1 MENQEQEQTEFTDE
15 ELDAYEAEL
24 SGSQPEDVSEPED
37 DKTNDDEIEQPAQ
50 EQFDES
56 ESNSQDE
63 PATPEDDNTAQEED
77 YLDKYLKE
85 NPLEAKSKS
94 ARFMIDSRAKM
105 QESINKSLDY
115 HKKTMELS
123 GWRENIGIMESGEIT
138 KDDLIQ
144 LAEFKR
150 GNTNAFA
157 KMAQDNKVDV
167 FELDDDAAENYAQQH
182 EYMSEAQIEM
192 QSIAQELLSDEVVA
206 PAMER
211 MSNDMPNDFREAL
224 SSNPQVLN
232 GFAQDIR
239 SGAADKIYPHALAAQ
254 AMHGGDF
261 IQHYQ
266 HIGQQMFAQGQQNQ
280 QAPAQEQPN
289 QVQEQPTGEQH
300 QVSDRERDLRNKA
313 SISKGSQGNNKS
325 FLSDANSIWDMSDEE
340 FSKIG
345 NNDLANL
352 R

>member
-1 MENQEQEQTEFTDE
+1 MQTEEEQTEFTDE

-24 SGSQPEDVSEPED
+24 TGSQPEAASESED
-37 DKTNDDEIEQPAQ
+37 DKTNDEESEPEAQQQ
-50 EQFDES
+50 EQIDEG
-56 ESNSQDE
+56 EDNSQGE
-63 PATPEDDNTAQEED
+63 EATLETEEKSEQEED
-77 YLDKYLKE
+77 FLDKYLRE

-94 ARFMIDSRAKM
+94 ARVQIDSRAKM

-167 FELDDDAAENYAQQH
+167 YDLDDNAAENYSQQH

-192 QSIAQELLSDEVVA
+192 QSVAQELLSDEVVA

-211 MSNDMPNDFREAL
+211 MSADMPDDFREAL
-224 SSNPQVLN
+224 STNPQVLN

-239 SGAADKIYPHALAAQ
+239 SGAAEKIYPHALAAQ
-254 AMHGGDF
+254 AMQGGDF
-261 IQHYQ
+261 ITHYQ
-266 HIGQQMFAQGQQNQ
+266 NIGQQMFAQQR
-280 QAPAQEQPN
+280 QAPAAQQSS
-289 QVQEQPTGEQH
+289 QAQEQPTGEQH

-313 SISKGSQGNNKS
+313 SISRGSQGKPKT
-325 FLSDANSIWDMSDEE
+325 FLEDANSIWDMSDEE
-340 FSKIG
+340 FAKIG
-345 NNDLANL
+345 NNDISNL